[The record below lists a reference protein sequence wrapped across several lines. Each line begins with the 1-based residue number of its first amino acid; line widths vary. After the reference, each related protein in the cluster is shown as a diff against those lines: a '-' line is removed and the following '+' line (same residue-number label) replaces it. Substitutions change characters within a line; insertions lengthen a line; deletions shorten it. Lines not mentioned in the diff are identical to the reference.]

1 VSDRKR
7 NVAFALAVMLCL
19 VQVSEVSG
27 AQPKAEQGG
36 ATLIVRSDPGGDVR
50 ARRDE
55 LVRIFRL
62 GQRVEIR
69 GTCLSSCTMYLV
81 LKDRVCVSPQARFG
95 FHGPSRYGLPLSAQ
109 EFEDWSHAIAAYY
122 PHMLRSWYLSTAR
135 HDIYR
140 LRWVSGA
147 ELIRLGVRRCP

>member
-1 VSDRKR
+1 MVCLTQASDLSAARPAGAGQ
-7 NVAFALAVMLCL
+7 VGETL
-19 VQVSEVSG
+19 V
-27 AQPKAEQGG
+27 
-36 ATLIVRSDPGGDVR
+36 VRGDPGGEVR

-55 LVRIFRL
+55 LARILRL
-62 GQRVEIR
+62 DQKVEIR

-95 FHGPSRYGLPLSAQ
+95 FHGPSRYGVPLSSQ
-109 EFEDWSHAIAAYY
+109 EFEDWSHAISAYY
-122 PHMLRSWYLSTAR
+122 PAALQSWYLSTAR